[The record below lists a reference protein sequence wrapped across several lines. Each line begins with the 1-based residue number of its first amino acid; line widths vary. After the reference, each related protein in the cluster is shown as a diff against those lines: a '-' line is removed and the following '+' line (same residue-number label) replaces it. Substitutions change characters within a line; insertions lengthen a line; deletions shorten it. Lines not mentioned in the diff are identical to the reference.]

1 MSVILLRPSSSAHSD
16 VRVRN
21 LPSHDQTLKQ
31 QQRGG
36 ARNTCDHFKQQEWD
50 SVNADRDLAKRTML
64 LVAAKFPLHQDNPH
78 LLRTTG
84 TKL

>member
-21 LPSHDQTLKQ
+21 LPSHGQT
-31 QQRGG
+31 QRGG